1 MPRRQIGMQKFQG
14 LCAAQPPNP
23 PGPGFPSV
31 VFVAQLIP
39 CWPRK
44 GCTLILPSPGLN
56 PKPCCVPGFSFGKGD
71 IFLLLFIS
79 GSGLQGRLSQWE
91 EMDQVSMVPSPPPA
105 SWGYISCLLTG
116 TGVLHDCPR
125 LAVGHCTKSGC
136 AVAPSSCP
144 LEVSDVANTGGMGS
158 LGLAHLPVPAL
169 HDSLGEWWPA
179 GGDSSILV
187 SMLWQLRGLYPGHIP
202 GCELTLSGL
211 SPAASMLAESW
222 GKGIYGA
229 SNKARFFL
237 WN

>member
-1 MPRRQIGMQKFQG
+1 M
-14 LCAAQPPNP
+14 
-23 PGPGFPSV
+23 
-31 VFVAQLIP
+31 
-39 CWPRK
+39 
-44 GCTLILPSPGLN
+44 
-56 PKPCCVPGFSFGKGD
+56 
-71 IFLLLFIS
+71 
-79 GSGLQGRLSQWE
+79 
-91 EMDQVSMVPSPPPA
+91 
-105 SWGYISCLLTG
+105 
-116 TGVLHDCPR
+116 
-125 LAVGHCTKSGC
+125 
-136 AVAPSSCP
+136 
-144 LEVSDVANTGGMGS
+144 ANTGGMGS